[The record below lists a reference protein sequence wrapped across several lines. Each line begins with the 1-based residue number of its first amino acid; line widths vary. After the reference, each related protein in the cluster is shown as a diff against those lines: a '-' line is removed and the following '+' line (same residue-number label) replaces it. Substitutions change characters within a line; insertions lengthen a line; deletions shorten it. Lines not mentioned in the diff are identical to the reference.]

1 MLIRAKIN
9 KIRQS
14 EYLSLFCRLVI
25 GLIFIYSGLTKVSFP
40 GEFAFA
46 IQNYQILPDSLTN
59 FAALL
64 TPWLEIYCGLFL
76 IAGIYQRASAILISG
91 MLFVF
96 IIALF
101 SAMIR
106 GLDINCGCFGRET
119 QIDWRRIVEDIAL
132 LLLSAHLVFQP
143 SRRFTLGSFFK
154 RLA

>member
-25 GLIFIYSGLTKVSFP
+25 GLIFIYSGLTKVLFP

-59 FAALL
+59 LAALL

-119 QIDWRRIVEDIAL
+119 QIDWRRIVEDIVL
-132 LLLSAHLVFQP
+132 LLLSAYLVFQP